1 MFYQF
6 VKRLEEQEETDHGAV
21 FIDGTKLESRAGRYT
36 FVWRKRTEKQ
46 LSIVKE
52 QVIRETG
59 VSTLTA
65 LREYL
70 EQAANEISFV
80 KGSGHRK
87 SEGQKRWEKLRELSE
102 RWAGYEASLTVMGE
116 QRNSYSKTDPDA
128 TFMRL
133 KEDHMRNGQLKPAY
147 NVQLA
152 VNSEYITG
160 IDVFTE
166 RNDVKTLRPFLHRLE
181 RFHQARYKE
190 VTADAGYES
199 LDNYLYLASTGQMS
213 FIKPTNYDQQ
223 KKKKFNKQIGRIENM
238 SYDTEEDCFS
248 CAQGRK
254 LPLRREC
261 TEECDGQLVSTAWYR
276 CEDCSGCPCRTLCC
290 KAKDMDKPKELVLQK
305 TFWEMRE
312 QVTAHITSQRGI
324 HLRLCRSIQVEGA
337 FGLLKN
343 DFAFRRFLTRGQ
355 RQCTYRALSPC
366 ACF

>member
-1 MFYQF
+1 MWLLEEYRAPDHTTLSRFRTGRCREAVEGLFYQF

-102 RWAGYEASLTVMGE
+102 RWAGYEASLRVMGE

-133 KEDHMRNGQLKPAY
+133 KEDHMRNGRLKPAY

-181 RFHQARYKE
+181 RFHQVRYKE

-223 KKKKFNKQIGRIENM
+223 KKKSLRNKSAG
-238 SYDTEEDCFS
+238 
-248 CAQGRK
+248 
-254 LPLRREC
+254 
-261 TEECDGQLVSTAWYR
+261 
-276 CEDCSGCPCRTLCC
+276 
-290 KAKDMDKPKELVLQK
+290 
-305 TFWEMRE
+305 
-312 QVTAHITSQRGI
+312 
-324 HLRLCRSIQVEGA
+324 
-337 FGLLKN
+337 
-343 DFAFRRFLTRGQ
+343 
-355 RQCTYRALSPC
+355 
-366 ACF
+366 